1 MASWSVVSSFE
12 RPKTAQEAVLAEI
25 RQQLLDGRLAPG
37 ESVRPDAL
45 GEELGVSAVPVREAL
60 RILEGEGHVHYRP
73 HRGYVV
79 ATLDV
84 DDLIEIYRIRELLET
99 EAVLRAVPRLR
110 ADTVVRLRE
119 IIHEMDEVQDDVI
132 SLTAVNRRFHFTV
145 FEAAEMPQLV
155 RVLRILWDSSDR
167 YRLRYLMSPENRQ
180 LVRDQHQRMMQAIAD
195 GDAETFLDESQRH
208 RAHAIAALADA
219 IEVAGGEAAQK
230 TA

>member
-1 MASWSVVSSFE
+1 MSSFE

-37 ESVRPDAL
+37 ESIRPDAL

-79 ATLDV
+79 ATLDM
-84 DDLIEIYRIRELLET
+84 DDLIDIYRIRELLET
-99 EAVLRAVPRLR
+99 EAVSRAIPRLE

-119 IIHEMDEVQDDVI
+119 IVHEMDEVQEEVI

-145 FEAAEMPQLV
+145 FEAASMPQLV

-167 YRLRYLMSPENRQ
+167 YRVRYLMSPENRR
-180 LVRDQHQRMMQAIAD
+180 LVHDQHHRMMQAVANRD
-195 GDAETFLDESQRH
+195 VDTFLDESHMH
-208 RAHAIAALADA
+208 RAHAIAALTEA
-219 IEVAGGEAAQK
+219 IAVAGNEAV
-230 TA
+230 TGP

>member
-1 MASWSVVSSFE
+1 M
-12 RPKTAQEAVLAEI
+12 

-37 ESVRPDAL
+37 ESIRPDAL

-79 ATLDV
+79 TTLDM
-84 DDLIEIYRIRELLET
+84 DDLIDIYRIRELLET
-99 EAVLRAVPRLR
+99 EAVSRAIPRLG

-119 IIHEMDEVQDDVI
+119 IVHEMDHVQEDVI

-167 YRLRYLMSPENRQ
+167 YRVRYLMSPENRR
-180 LVRDQHQRMMQAIAD
+180 LVHDQHHRMMQAVAD
-195 GDAETFLDESQRH
+195 NDVDAFINESHKH
-208 RAHAIAALADA
+208 RAHAIAALT
-219 IEVAGGEAAQK
+219 ETFPTAGEEPTQK

>member
-1 MASWSVVSSFE
+1 MTGFI

-25 RQQLLDGRLAPG
+25 RLQLLDGRLAPG
-37 ESVRPDAL
+37 VAIRPDAL
-45 GEELGVSAVPVREAL
+45 GEALGVSAVPVREAL

-79 ATLDV
+79 AALDV

-99 EAVLRAVPRLR
+99 EAVRQAIPRLR
-110 ADTVVRLRE
+110 ADAVVRLRE
-119 IIHEMDEVQDDVI
+119 IVQEMDDAHDDVMA
-132 SLTAVNRRFHFTV
+132 LTAVNRRFHFTV

-180 LVRDQHQRMMQAIAD
+180 LVRDQHQRMMQAVADSDVESFIA
-195 GDAETFLDESQRH
+195 ESHRH
-208 RAHAIAALADA
+208 RGHAIAALA
-219 IEVAGGEAAQK
+219 EAFGAAEAEPEQK

>member
-1 MASWSVVSSFE
+1 M
-12 RPKTAQEAVLAEI
+12 LAEI

-37 ESVRPDAL
+37 ESIRPDAL

-79 ATLDV
+79 ATLDM
-84 DDLIEIYRIRELLET
+84 DDLIDIYRIQELLET
-99 EAVLRAVPRLR
+99 EAVRRAIPRLG

-119 IIHEMDEVQDDVI
+119 IVHEMDEVQEDVV

-167 YRLRYLMSPENRQ
+167 YRVRYLMSPENRR
-180 LVRDQHQRMMQAIAD
+180 LVHDQHHRMMQAVAD
-195 GDAETFLDESQRH
+195 KDVDTFLDESHMH
-208 RAHAIAALADA
+208 RAHAIAALAEA
-219 IEVAGGEAAQK
+219 IAVAGNETAQQS
-230 TA
+230 A

>member
-1 MASWSVVSSFE
+1 MSSFE
-12 RPKTAQEAVLAEI
+12 RPKTAQEAVLAEM

-37 ESVRPDAL
+37 VAIRPDAL

-79 ATLDV
+79 ASLDV
-84 DDLIEIYRIRELLET
+84 DDLTEIYRIRELLET
-99 EAVLRAVPRLR
+99 EAVRRAIPRLR
-110 ADTVVRLRE
+110 AAAVVHLRE
-119 IIHEMDEVQDDVI
+119 IVQEMDDVQDDVM

-180 LVRDQHQRMMQAIAD
+180 IVHNQHKRMMQAVAD
-195 GDAETFLDESQRH
+195 GDVESFIAESRNH
-208 RAHAIAALADA
+208 RAHAIAALAEA
-219 IEVAGGEAAQK
+219 FRVAEPDSVQK

>member
-1 MASWSVVSSFE
+1 MSSFE

-37 ESVRPDAL
+37 ESIRPDAL

-79 ATLDV
+79 ATLDM
-84 DDLIEIYRIRELLET
+84 DDLIDIYRIRELLET
-99 EAVLRAVPRLR
+99 EAVSRAIPRLG

-119 IIHEMDEVQDDVI
+119 IVHDMDEVQEDVI

-167 YRLRYLMSPENRQ
+167 YRVRYLMSPENRR
-180 LVRDQHQRMMQAIAD
+180 LVHDQHHRMMRAVAARD
-195 GDAETFLDESQRH
+195 VDTFLDESHMH
-208 RAHAIAALADA
+208 RAHAIAALAEA
-219 IEVAGGEAAQK
+219 IAVARNEAV
-230 TA
+230 TGP

>member
-1 MASWSVVSSFE
+1 MSSFE

-25 RQQLLDGRLAPG
+25 REQLLDGRLAPG
-37 ESVRPDAL
+37 GSIRPDAL
-45 GEELGVSAVPVREAL
+45 GDELGVSAVPVREAL

-99 EAVLRAVPRLR
+99 EAVRLAFPRLR
-110 ADTVVRLRE
+110 GDTVARLRE
-119 IIHEMDEVQDDVI
+119 IVHEMDEAQDDVI
-132 SLTAVNRRFHFTV
+132 SLTAVNRRFHFTL
-145 FEAAEMPQLV
+145 FEAAEMPQMV

-180 LVRDQHQRMMQAIAD
+180 LVHDQHQRMMQAVAD
-195 GDAETFLDESQRH
+195 GDVETFIDESQKH
-208 RAHAIAALADA
+208 RAHAIAALA
-219 IEVAGGEAAQK
+219 EAFETAAMEPEQK
-230 TA
+230 SA

>member
-1 MASWSVVSSFE
+1 MSSFE

-25 RQQLLDGRLAPG
+25 REQLLDGRLAPA
-37 ESVRPDAL
+37 ESIRPDAL
-45 GEELGVSAVPVREAL
+45 GDELGVSAVPVREAL

-79 ATLDV
+79 AALDV
-84 DDLIEIYRIRELLET
+84 NDLVEIYRIRELLET
-99 EAVLRAVPRLR
+99 EAVRRAIPRLR
-110 ADTVVRLRE
+110 SDTVVRLRE

-132 SLTAVNRRFHFTV
+132 SLTAVNRRFHFTL

-180 LVRDQHQRMMQAIAD
+180 LVHDQHQRMMQAVAD
-195 GDAETFLDESQRH
+195 GDVETFIDESQKH
-208 RAHAIAALADA
+208 RSHAIAALAEA
-219 IEVAGGEAAQK
+219 FAVAEIEVEQK

>member
-1 MASWSVVSSFE
+1 MSSFE

-25 RQQLLDGRLAPG
+25 REQLLDGRLAPG
-37 ESVRPDAL
+37 VSVRPDAL
-45 GEELGVSAVPVREAL
+45 GDELGVSAVPVREAL

-99 EAVLRAVPRLR
+99 EAVRRAIPQLRG
-110 ADTVVRLRE
+110 DTVARLRE
-119 IIHEMDEVQDDVI
+119 IVHEMDEVQDDVI
-132 SLTAVNRRFHFTV
+132 SLTAVNRRFHFTL

-167 YRLRYLMSPENRQ
+167 YRLRYLMSPENRR
-180 LVRDQHQRMMQAIAD
+180 LVHDQHQRMMQAVSD
-195 GDAETFLDESQRH
+195 RDVETFIDESQKH
-208 RAHAIAALADA
+208 RAHAIGALA
-219 IEVAGGEAAQK
+219 EVFAVAEVEVEQK
-230 TA
+230 SA

>member
-1 MASWSVVSSFE
+1 MSSFE

-37 ESVRPDAL
+37 MSIRPDAL

-60 RILEGEGHVHYRP
+60 RILEGEGHVSYRP

-79 ATLDV
+79 ATLDM
-84 DDLIEIYRIRELLET
+84 DDLTEIYRIRELLES
-99 EAVLRAVPRLR
+99 EAVRRAIPRLQ

-119 IIHEMDEVQDDVI
+119 IVHQMDEVQEDVV

-167 YRLRYLMSPENRQ
+167 YRVHYLMVPENRR
-180 LVRDQHQRMMQAIAD
+180 LVHDQHHRMMQAVAD
-195 GDAETFLDESQRH
+195 RDVDTFLDESHKH
-208 RAHAIAALADA
+208 RAHAIAALAEA
-219 IEVAGGEAAQK
+219 VAVAGNTAAQK
-230 TA
+230 SA

>member
-1 MASWSVVSSFE
+1 MSSFE

-25 RQQLLDGRLAPG
+25 REQLLDGRLAPG
-37 ESVRPDAL
+37 GSIRPDAL
-45 GEELGVSAVPVREAL
+45 GDELGVSAVPVREAL

-99 EAVLRAVPRLR
+99 EAVSKAIPRLR
-110 ADTVVRLRE
+110 GETVARLRE
-119 IIHEMDEVQDDVI
+119 IVREMDEVQDDVI
-132 SLTAVNRRFHFTV
+132 SLTAVNRRFHFTL

-180 LVRDQHQRMMQAIAD
+180 LVHDQHQRMMQAVAN
-195 GDAETFLDESQRH
+195 GDVATFLDESHKH
-208 RAHAIAALADA
+208 RDHAIAALADTFA
-219 IEVAGGEAAQK
+219 VAEIEVEQK
-230 TA
+230 SA

>member
-37 ESVRPDAL
+37 ESIRPDAL

-180 LVRDQHQRMMQAIAD
+180 LVHDQHQRMMQAIAD